1 MRKRILSFLLA
12 SCLVLSLALLA
23 TGCSD
28 KTGPAALWEAG
39 KKRDKIVV
47 ISDIHLGIDDRYTET
62 LNNRPFLIEF
72 LQRLQSTTD
81 VRELVINGDFL
92 DDWFLPVYYPTYTDV
107 AQFYKDAIA
116 TNQAVFD
123 ELNNVTKSGI
133 KLVYIPGNHDMT
145 LAADILQEAVPDIVQ
160 VWDAEGLGAYYTGD
174 RNEILIEHGHRY
186 DVFSAPDTV
195 TNAELC
201 GNDDTIFPAGY
212 FYARYGAT
220 WVLEGRP
227 KVEKDLPVVT
237 NVPDKSDLDQY
248 GAYLYYAILK
258 SVSER
263 MTPNEGLEEKI
274 FDMRIAGFDDAYT
287 YLDFY
292 PTQQADGT
300 ISAPVLF
307 KNIQRTWAERQTIN
321 KVKVSNSFIE
331 AIAGTLDPEYFFR
344 QAKVQYLENPNE
356 NVDVV
361 VFGHTHVPS
370 YQDMGNGKYYINEG
384 TWIDHNTNYPD
395 ADRTFAVIT
404 TGETTTP
411 ALYSFMEDGSV
422 TDISASVSVEKGE
435 AAPAANS
442 LNNVKFDYKTLENYG
457 DADTQARYVQ
467 VSGLADDGVQAKLN
481 EGLKAFCLAPID
493 SAESDTTYDIMPV
506 FEVVDGD
513 LLSIRTYNT
522 AYTAGA
528 AYPVNSIQ
536 TQLFSLT
543 TGDQDAGNL
552 WDFIKDKGTLK
563 QLILDGKFGFAP
575 ADALGELPEELKAA
589 AYKKLAESIDTPEF
603 GTQFYFGD
611 GGRLNVW
618 CDGDNHAT
626 GDYWLFDIP
635 VTDLAS
641 VATDRLLPIIDALK
655 NLGN

>member
-12 SCLVLSLALLA
+12 SCMVLSSALFV
-23 TGCSD
+23 TGCST

-72 LQRLQSTTD
+72 LQRLQRTTD

-92 DDWFLPVYYPTYTDV
+92 DDWFLPVYYPAYTDV

-123 ELNNVTKSGI
+123 ELNNVIKSGI

-145 LAADILQEAVPDIVQ
+145 LQADILQEAVPDIVQ
-160 VWDAEGLGAYYTGD
+160 AWDAEGLGLYYTGD

-227 KVEKDLPVVT
+227 EVEKDLPVVT
-237 NVPDKSDLDQY
+237 NVPDKSDADQY

-274 FDMRIAGFDDAYT
+274 FDMHIAGFDDAYT

-307 KNIQRTWAERQTIN
+307 KNIQRTWAERQVIN
-321 KVKVSNSFIE
+321 KVKVSSSFIE
-331 AIAGTLDPEYFFR
+331 AVAGTLDWEYFFK

-404 TGETTTP
+404 TGEKTTP

-422 TDISASVSVEKGE
+422 TDISASVGIEKE
-435 AAPAANS
+435 
-442 LNNVKFDYKTLENYG
+442 
-457 DADTQARYVQ
+457 
-467 VSGLADDGVQAKLN
+467 
-481 EGLKAFCLAPID
+481 
-493 SAESDTTYDIMPV
+493 
-506 FEVVDGD
+506 
-513 LLSIRTYNT
+513 
-522 AYTAGA
+522 
-528 AYPVNSIQ
+528 
-536 TQLFSLT
+536 
-543 TGDQDAGNL
+543 
-552 WDFIKDKGTLK
+552 
-563 QLILDGKFGFAP
+563 
-575 ADALGELPEELKAA
+575 
-589 AYKKLAESIDTPEF
+589 
-603 GTQFYFGD
+603 
-611 GGRLNVW
+611 
-618 CDGDNHAT
+618 
-626 GDYWLFDIP
+626 
-635 VTDLAS
+635 
-641 VATDRLLPIIDALK
+641 
-655 NLGN
+655 